1 MPNWS
6 HHLNRKHQRNR
17 RRSEGSSVAG
27 NTNSLPL
34 EIQARRIRLLL
45 QELGPAHCC
54 FGLYLASRI
63 DVLPAEF
70 CREFALIPDAAPAL
84 TAEEVHAILMRE
96 LGSRLTAAF
105 AEFEDAPY
113 ETRLLFQAHRAR
125 LRTGAHVVV
134 VVLRPWCAVFQQP
147 LEPSQVIDA
156 DSLAG
161 YCDEWMN
168 PALLTDFIN
177 SMQRKTD
184 FTIARNAMDL
194 MVRDASSCESLLS
207 HKSYPELCT
216 RQLMVFELSEA
227 HPLDYIL
234 QRKVNSSTALGQLL
248 CQVWL
253 QQALYGRCF
262 PVDPQLHNILISN
275 KQVAFIH
282 CDLAGLPNS
291 AKENLQ
297 NYFNAML
304 VDDPDRAAKHLLLEM
319 VSRKSRVDPDA
330 FRTNF
335 RQAAYFGMLEPILG
349 TDSNALAQIA
359 FQHWKTALDN
369 GYLPKN
375 HLLCFYRG
383 LFSIA
388 RIARLLTPEGDP
400 LRLGMEELRS
410 TKSLNQ
416 IREIMDV
423 RYWYQNMDK
432 FAAAMVNLPRTL
444 DDALSRTSSR
454 PSAPLPQTSQGPAGA
469 SREKFSVNSIVL
481 LLLIVLVMQLR
492 TNQTETGKLM
502 LVALML
508 AGLFLLR
515 GGDD

>member
-17 RRSEGSSVAG
+17 RPGDDSSVAG
-27 NTNSLPL
+27 NTHSLPL

-45 QELGPAHCC
+45 QELGPLHCC
-54 FGLYLASRI
+54 LGLYLASRI

-84 TAEEVHAILMRE
+84 TDREVHAILNRE
-96 LGSRLTAAF
+96 LGGRLTTAF
-105 AEFEDAPY
+105 ATFEDVPY
-113 ETRLLFQAHRAR
+113 ETRLLLQVHRAR
-125 LRTGAHVVV
+125 LRTGAPVAVAV
-134 VVLRPWCAVFQQP
+134 RRPWCAIFQQP
-147 LEPSQVIDA
+147 EPLQEIDA
-156 DSLAG
+156 DSRLAE
-161 YCDEWMN
+161 YCGEWMN
-168 PALLTDFIN
+168 TALLADFIN

-184 FTIARNAMDL
+184 FTIAHNAMDL
-194 MVRDASSCESLLS
+194 MARDASSCESLLS
-207 HKSYPELCT
+207 HKSYAELGT
-216 RQLMVFELSEA
+216 RQLVVFEPSA
-227 HPLDYIL
+227 ARPLDYIL
-234 QRKVNSSTALGQLL
+234 QRQVNSSTVLGQLL

-262 PVDPQLHNILISN
+262 PVDPHLHNILISN

-297 NYFNAML
+297 SYFNAIL
-304 VDDPDRAAKHLLLEM
+304 VDDPDQAAKHLLLEM
-319 VSRKSRVDPDA
+319 VPGKSRVDPDA

-335 RQAAYFGMLEPILG
+335 RQAAYFGMLEPVLG

-359 FQHWKTALDN
+359 FQHWKTALEN

-388 RIARLLTPEGDP
+388 KIARLIAPEGDP

-410 TKSLNQ
+410 TKSLDQ

-432 FAAAMVNLPRTL
+432 FAAVMVNLPRTF
-444 DDALSRTSSR
+444 DDALSKTSSR
-454 PSAPLPQTSQGPAGA
+454 PSAPLPQTGDEPAGA
-469 SREKFSVNSIVL
+469 PREKFSVSAIVL
-481 LLLIVLVMQLR
+481 LLLAILVMQLR
-492 TNQTETGKLM
+492 TDHTEIGKVM

-508 AGLFLLR
+508 AGIFLFR
-515 GGDD
+515 GADD

>member
-1 MPNWS
+1 
-6 HHLNRKHQRNR
+6 L
-17 RRSEGSSVAG
+17 
-27 NTNSLPL
+27 
-34 EIQARRIRLLL
+34 
-45 QELGPAHCC
+45 HCC
-54 FGLYLASRI
+54 LGLYLASRI

-84 TAEEVHAILMRE
+84 TDREVHAILNRE
-96 LGSRLTAAF
+96 LGGRLTAAF
-105 AEFEDAPY
+105 ATFEDVPY
-113 ETRLLFQAHRAR
+113 ETRLLLQVHRAR
-125 LRTGAHVVV
+125 LRTGAPVAVAV
-134 VVLRPWCAVFQQP
+134 RRPWCAIFQQP
-147 LEPSQVIDA
+147 EPQQVIDA
-156 DSLAG
+156 DSRLAE
-161 YCDEWMN
+161 YCGEWMN
-168 PALLTDFIN
+168 TALLADFIN

-184 FTIARNAMDL
+184 FTIAHNAMDL
-194 MVRDASSCESLLS
+194 MARDASSCESLLS
-207 HKSYPELCT
+207 HKSYAELGT
-216 RQLMVFELSEA
+216 RQLVVFEPSA
-227 HPLDYIL
+227 ARPLDYIL
-234 QRKVNSSTALGQLL
+234 QRQVNSSTVLGQLL

-262 PVDPQLHNILISN
+262 PVDPHLHNILISN

-297 NYFNAML
+297 SYFNAIL
-304 VDDPDRAAKHLLLEM
+304 VDDPDQAAKHLLLEM
-319 VSRKSRVDPDA
+319 VPGKSRVDPDA

-335 RQAAYFGMLEPILG
+335 RQAAYFGMLEPVLG

-359 FQHWKTALDN
+359 FQHWKTALEN

-388 RIARLLTPEGDP
+388 RIARLIAPEGDP

-410 TKSLNQ
+410 TKSLDQ

-432 FAAAMVNLPRTL
+432 FAAVMVNLPRTF
-444 DDALSRTSSR
+444 DDALSKTSSR
-454 PSAPLPQTSQGPAGA
+454 PSTPLPQTDDEPAGA
-469 SREKFSVNSIVL
+469 PREKFSVSAIVL
-481 LLLIVLVMQLR
+481 LLLAILVMQLR
-492 TNQTETGKLM
+492 TDHTEIGKFM

-508 AGLFLLR
+508 VGIFLFR
-515 GGDD
+515 GAED

>member
-17 RRSEGSSVAG
+17 RRGAGSSVAG
-27 NTNSLPL
+27 NVNSLPL

-54 FGLYLASRI
+54 LGLYLASRI

-70 CREFALIPDAAPAL
+70 CSELALMPDTAPAL
-84 TAEEVHAILMRE
+84 ATEEVHAILMRE
-96 LGSRLTAAF
+96 LGSRLTSAF

-125 LRTGAHVVV
+125 LRTGASVAI

-147 LEPSQVIDA
+147 LEPSQVIDT
-156 DSLAG
+156 DLLAE

-168 PALLTDFIN
+168 AALLSDFIS

-184 FTIARNAMDL
+184 FTTAHNAMDL
-194 MVRDASSCESLLS
+194 MVRDAASCELLLS
-207 HKSYPELCT
+207 HKSYAELCT
-216 RQLMVFELSEA
+216 RQLMVFEPSDA
-227 HPLDYIL
+227 HSLDNIL
-234 QRKVNSSTALGQLL
+234 QRQVNSSTALGQLL

-253 QQALYGRCF
+253 QQALYGQCF
-262 PVDPQLHNILISN
+262 PVDPQPHNILISN

-282 CDLAGLPNS
+282 CDLAGLPSS

-304 VDDPDRAAKHLLLEM
+304 VDDPDQAAKHLLLEM

-335 RQAAYFGMLEPILG
+335 RQAAYFGMLEPVLG

-369 GYLPKN
+369 GYFPKN

-388 RIARLLTPEGDP
+388 RIARLITPEGDP

-410 TKSLNQ
+410 TKSLDQ

-432 FAAAMVNLPRTL
+432 FAAAMVNLPRTF

-454 PSAPLPQTSQGPAGA
+454 PSTPLLQTDQEPTGA
-469 SREKFSVNSIVL
+469 SREKFSVNATVL
-481 LLLIVLVMQLR
+481 LLLAVLVMQLR
-492 TNQTETGKLM
+492 ANQTQTGKLT

-515 GGDD
+515 GADD

>member
-1 MPNWS
+1 MSNWS

-27 NTNSLPL
+27 NPNSLPL
-34 EIQARRIRLLL
+34 EIQARRIRLRL

-63 DVLPAEF
+63 DALPAEF
-70 CREFALIPDAAPAL
+70 CREFALIPDTAPAL

-96 LGSRLTAAF
+96 LGSRLTSTF
-105 AEFEDAPY
+105 MEFEDVPY
-113 ETRLLFQAHRAR
+113 ETRLLFQTHRAR
-125 LRTGAHVVV
+125 LRTGAAVAV
-134 VVLRPWCAVFQQP
+134 VVLRPWCTVFQQP
-147 LEPSQVIDA
+147 LEPSHVIDA
-156 DSLAG
+156 DSLAE
-161 YCDEWMN
+161 YCGEWMN
-168 PALLTDFIN
+168 AGLLADFIN

-184 FTIARNAMDL
+184 FTIAHNVMDL

-207 HKSYPELCT
+207 HKSYAELCT
-216 RQLMVFELSEA
+216 RQLMVFEPSKA

-234 QRKVNSSTALGQLL
+234 QRQVNSSSALGQLL

-253 QQALYGRCF
+253 QQALYGGCF
-262 PVDPQLHNILISN
+262 PVDPQLHNVLISN
-275 KQVAFIH
+275 KQVAFIN

-297 NYFNAML
+297 SYFNAML
-304 VDDPDRAAKHLLLEM
+304 ADDPDRAAKHLLLEM
-319 VSRKSRVDPDA
+319 VSRKGRVDPDA

-369 GYLPKN
+369 GYFPKN

-388 RIARLLTPEGDP
+388 RIARLITPEGDP
-400 LRLGMEELRS
+400 LRMGMEELRS
-410 TKSLNQ
+410 AKSLHQ

-432 FAAAMVNLPRTL
+432 FAAAMINLPRTF

-454 PSAPLPQTSQGPAGA
+454 PSAPLPQSQEPAGA
-469 SREKFSVNSIVL
+469 PREKFSVNAIVL
-481 LLLIVLVMQLR
+481 LLLAVLVMQLR
-492 TNQTETGKLM
+492 TNRTETGKLM

-515 GGDD
+515 GADD